1 MSNELISHLKN
12 VNKDSIIGLCIDHIV
27 KKENEL
33 QELLDD
39 LKTIT
44 REHPEIMNQ
53 ILSKEAFQLLMQWTI
68 IPLQLT
74 YFS

>member
-1 MSNELISHLKN
+1 MNNELISHLRN

-53 ILSKEAFQLLMQWTI
+53 ILSKEAFQLLMQ
-68 IPLQLT
+68 
-74 YFS
+74 

>member
-1 MSNELISHLKN
+1 MSNELISHLRE
-12 VNKDSIIGLCIDHIV
+12 VNKDSIIGLCIHHIV

-53 ILSKEAFQLLMQWTI
+53 ILSKEAFQLLMQ
-68 IPLQLT
+68 
-74 YFS
+74 

>member
-1 MSNELISHLKN
+1 MSNELTSHLRN

-53 ILSKEAFQLLMQWTI
+53 ILSKEAFQLLMQ
-68 IPLQLT
+68 
-74 YFS
+74 

>member
-1 MSNELISHLKN
+1 MNNELISHLRN
-12 VNKDSIIGLCIDHIV
+12 VNKDSIIGFCIDHIV

-53 ILSKEAFQLLMQWTI
+53 ILSKEAFQLLMQ
-68 IPLQLT
+68 
-74 YFS
+74 

>member
-1 MSNELISHLKN
+1 MNNELISHLRN

-53 ILSKEAFQLLMQWTI
+53 ILGKEASRLLMQ
-68 IPLQLT
+68 
-74 YFS
+74 

>member
-1 MSNELISHLKN
+1 
-12 VNKDSIIGLCIDHIV
+12 LCIDHIV

-53 ILSKEAFQLLMQWTI
+53 ILSKEAFQLLMQ
-68 IPLQLT
+68 
-74 YFS
+74 

>member
-1 MSNELISHLKN
+1 MSNELISHLRE
-12 VNKDSIIGLCIDHIV
+12 VNKDSIIGLCIHHIV

-33 QELLDD
+33 QELLED

-53 ILSKEAFQLLMQWTI
+53 ILSKEAFQLLMQ
-68 IPLQLT
+68 
-74 YFS
+74 

>member
-1 MSNELISHLKN
+1 MNNELISHLKN

-53 ILSKEAFQLLMQWTI
+53 ILSKEAFQLLMQ
-68 IPLQLT
+68 
-74 YFS
+74 